1 MKITKVVIYSQ
12 DGKQISKQQ
21 TFKGDVS
28 VIIMSSC
35 IRVTK
40 FHGISINPET
50 TVIPLVFGQI
60 VNVRNWGD

>member
-1 MKITKVVIYSQ
+1 MKITKVVIYNQS
-12 DGKQISKQQ
+12 GNTIANKQ

-28 VIIMSSC
+28 VIITSDSV
-35 IRVTK
+35 RVTK
-40 FHGISINPET
+40 FHRIDINPEI